1 MILGN
6 SGESGFTLTELLI
19 GIVLS
24 GVVIAGVYGFFVSQ
38 IKTYSLQ
45 EQLVE
50 MQENARIAI
59 DTIVMGLQNAGY
71 EPPLVDKFGIT
82 TADFSDNSF
91 EVNPG
96 LSLSTSTELY
106 FTVNEDEDV
115 NGVIANNDTERF
127 GFKLDSGSLVAA
139 SISSTDGAIS
149 GWDPIADNID
159 VLSFTYTYADG
170 TASSG
175 TTDLPSNSVP
185 NRNFIDIRK
194 VTISLTAKTS
204 LPDPSYTHPTESDN
218 YRRLTLSAEVLP
230 RNLPFAIPCS

>member
-59 DTIVMGLQNAGY
+59 DTIVRDLQNAGY
-71 EPPLVDKFGIT
+71 DPQSSDKFGIT
-82 TADFSDNSF
+82 TAAFSASNSS
-91 EVNPG
+91 G
-96 LSLSTSTELY
+96 LSLGTNNTELY
-106 FTVNEDEDV
+106 FTVDDDGDETID
-115 NGVIANNDTERF
+115 NGDTERI
-127 GFKLDSGSLVAA
+127 GFKLDSGSLGAA
-139 SISSTDGAIS
+139 SISSTDGTIS

-159 VLSFTYTYADG
+159 VVSFTYTYANG
-170 TASSG
+170 TVSSG
-175 TTDLPSNSVP
+175 TTGLPNNSVVGK
-185 NRNFIDIRK
+185 NFADIRE
-194 VTISLTAKTS
+194 VAISLTGKTS
-204 LPDPSYTHPTESDN
+204 QLDPNYTHPTEGDN

-230 RNLPFAIPCS
+230 RNLSY

>member
-1 MILGN
+1 MIHGN

-71 EPPLVDKFGIT
+71 DPTSVEKFGIT
-82 TADFSDNSF
+82 SSDFPSKCDAD
-91 EVNPG
+91 P
-96 LSLSTSTELY
+96 LTTSNELY
-106 FTVNEDEDV
+106 FTVDDDGDETID
-115 NGVIANNDTERF
+115 NGDTERI
-127 GFKLDSGSLVAA
+127 GFKLDSGSLGAA
-139 SISSTDGAIS
+139 SISSTDGTIS
-149 GWDPIADNID
+149 GWLPIADNID
-159 VLSFTYTYADG
+159 ILSFIYTYANG

-175 TTDLPSNSVP
+175 TTDLPSNSVAGK
-185 NRNFIDIRK
+185 NFADIRE
-194 VTISLTAKTS
+194 VAISLTSKTS
-204 LPDPSYTHPTESDN
+204 QPDPSYTHPTESDN
-218 YRRLTLSAEVLP
+218 YRRLTLIAEVSP
-230 RNLPFAIPCS
+230 RNLAY

>member
-59 DTIVMGLQNAGY
+59 DTIVRDLQNAGY
-71 EPPLVDKFGIT
+71 DPTSSKMFGIT
-82 TADFSDNSF
+82 TAAFSASNSS
-91 EVNPG
+91 G
-96 LSLSTSTELY
+96 LSLGTNNTELY
-106 FTVNEDEDV
+106 FTVDDD
-115 NGVIANNDTERF
+115 GLGDIDNNPDERF
-127 GFKLDSGSLVAA
+127 GFRINSNTLEAQCFPDPC
-139 SISSTDGAIS
+139 TDPWEAV
-149 GWDPIADNID
+149 ADNID
-159 VLSFTYTYADG
+159 VLSFTYTYANG
-170 TASSG
+170 TVSSG
-175 TTDLPSNSVP
+175 TTDLPSNSVVGK
-185 NRNFIDIRK
+185 NFADIRE
-194 VTISLTAKTS
+194 VAISLTGKTS
-204 LPDPSYTHPTESDN
+204 QLDPNYTHPTEGDN

-230 RNLPFAIPCS
+230 RNLSY

>member
-24 GVVIAGVYGFFVSQ
+24 GIVIAGVYGFFVSQ

-71 EPPLVDKFGIT
+71 DPTNSPFGFGIT
-82 TADFSDNSF
+82 SSDFSSRCSAL
-91 EVNPG
+91 P
-96 LSLSTSTELY
+96 LTTSNELY
-106 FTVNEDEDV
+106 FTVDEV
-115 NGVIANNDTERF
+115 QESPTSIIANNDTERF
-127 GFKLDSGSLVAA
+127 GFKLDSSGSLVAA
-139 SISSTDGAIS
+139 AIS
-149 GWDPIADNID
+149 GSDGSITGWDPIADNID

-170 TASSG
+170 NTSSG
-175 TTDLPSNSVP
+175 TNDLPSNIVVG
-185 NRNFIDIRK
+185 RKFDDIRK
-194 VTISLTAKTS
+194 VTISLTAKTNQI
-204 LPDPSYTHPTESDN
+204 DPN
-218 YRRLTLSAEVLP
+218 YVGDGFRRLTLTAEVSP
-230 RNLPFAIPCS
+230 RNLVPPFGISCS